1 MTKTK
6 EHYDERRRDF
16 EQRLKFKKNIRSSK
30 SKYWIRNKTSYK
42 NCEDKG
48 LKQKV
53 NIINYFYRT
62 IFRSLDIWEERD
74 DNPVCLNNGI
84 NEWIGWRSIYPE
96 VSYEHS
102 VWKLMDVL
110 EEWDDVDIEFTRT
123 GISIKLNTP
132 DLVYGLN
139 EISDEDVEVK

>member
-6 EHYDERRRDF
+6 KHYDERRRDY
-16 EQRLKFKKNIRSSK
+16 EQRLKFKTNIRSPK
-30 SKYWIRNKTSYK
+30 SRYWTRNKTSYK

-62 IFRSLDIWEERD
+62 IFRTLDIWEESD
-74 DNPVCLNNGI
+74 EGYS
-84 NEWIGWRSIYPE
+84 GWRSIYPE
-96 VSYEHS
+96 VSYENS

-132 DLVYGLN
+132 NLVYELN
-139 EISDEDVEVK
+139 TPDDEVK